1 MLCKL
6 CGNWLAFIFLFC
18 YNINMKN
25 NHLTKKQEKVLYF
38 INDYLRDHDQSPTIS
53 ELRDL
58 LNVSSLRTVTQYLEI
73 LERKG
78 FIYRDKYSKRG
89 IRLFNQ
95 KIDINPEIIT
105 LKVFASAGCDNQT
118 IFAEPMHDEYIS
130 VSKDFLGNKTEK
142 LKAIRAIGDSMTEAG
157 INNGDTVLVEET
169 DQVSN
174 GDRVVAII
182 DDIAVIKKISFI
194 ENAVVLNPASKD
206 ESYKPIVM
214 KKDFKIFGKVIDVIR
229 KLENYNEKEIIPI
242 KDY

>member
-1 MLCKL
+1 MK
-6 CGNWLAFIFLFC
+6 
-18 YNINMKN
+18 KN
-25 NHLTKKQEKVLYF
+25 NLTKKQERVLSL
-38 INDYLRDHDQSPTIS
+38 ISDYSRNNGQSPTIS
-53 ELRDL
+53 ELREL

-78 FIYRDKYSKRG
+78 FIYRDKHSKRG

-95 KIDINPEIIT
+95 KININPEIIT
-105 LKVFASAGCDNQT
+105 LEVFASAGCDNQT
-118 IFAEPMHDEYIS
+118 IFAEPIHDEYIS
-130 VSKDFLGNKTEK
+130 VSKDFLGNKIDK
-142 LKAIRAIGDSMTEAG
+142 LIAIRAIGNSMAEAG
-157 INNGDTVLVEET
+157 INNGDTVLVEKT

-182 DDIAVIKKISFI
+182 DDIAVIKKISFT

-214 KKDFKIFGKVIDVIR
+214 KKDFKIFGKVVDVIR
-229 KLENYNEKEIIPI
+229 KPENYNEEEIIPI

>member
-1 MLCKL
+1 MK
-6 CGNWLAFIFLFC
+6 
-18 YNINMKN
+18 KN
-25 NHLTKKQEKVLYF
+25 NLTKKQRKVLNLISNYSR
-38 INDYLRDHDQSPTIS
+38 NNGQSPTIS

-95 KIDINPEIIT
+95 KIDISPEIIT
-105 LKVFASAGCDNQT
+105 LEVFASAGCDNQS
-118 IFAEPMHDEYIS
+118 ILAEPIHDEYIS
-130 VSKDFLGNKTEK
+130 VSKDFLGNKTDK
-142 LKAIRAIGDSMTEAG
+142 LIAIKAIGNSMTEAG
-157 INNGDTVLVEET
+157 INNGDTVLVEKT

-182 DDIAVIKKISFI
+182 NDIAVIKKISFT
-194 ENAVVLNPASKD
+194 ENAVILNPASKD

-214 KKDFKIFGKVIDVIR
+214 KKDFKIFGKVIDIIR
-229 KLENYNEKEIIPI
+229 KPENYNEEEIIPI
-242 KDY
+242 KNY

>member
-1 MLCKL
+1 
-6 CGNWLAFIFLFC
+6 
-18 YNINMKN
+18 MKEN
-25 NHLTKKQEKVLYF
+25 NLTKKQKRVLNL
-38 INDYLRDHDQSPTIS
+38 ISDYSRDNGQSPTIS
-53 ELRDL
+53 ELKDL

-89 IRLFNQ
+89 IRFFNQ

-105 LKVFASAGCDNQT
+105 LEVFASAGCDNQT

-130 VSKDFLGNKTEK
+130 VSKDFLGNKIDK
-142 LKAIRAIGDSMTEAG
+142 LKAIRAIGDSMTGAG

-182 DDIAVIKKISFI
+182 DDVAVIKKISFT
-194 ENAVVLNPASKD
+194 ENAIVLNPASKD

-229 KLENYNEKEIIPI
+229 KPENYNEEEIIPI
-242 KDY
+242 RDY